1 MSPLDILLEV
11 CLEGAGVLVE
21 RELALERA
29 GSRVLILLKSEG
41 RSVESEAL

>member
-1 MSPLDILLEV
+1 MSPLDILLQV

-21 RELALERA
+21 RELALERT
-29 GSRVLILLKSEG
+29 GSRVLILLEGEG

>member
-1 MSPLDILLEV
+1 MSPLDILLQV

-21 RELALERA
+21 GELALERA
-29 GSRVLILLKSEG
+29 GSRVLILLKGEG